1 MLLRIDTETKGDTLE
16 VALSGEFDMGAV
28 PAFRE
33 AVEDDAKP
41 WKRVVID
48 MSDLAFMDSSGLQE
62 LVRLDNR
69 ARERGHEVVIARP
82 SMPVMR
88 LLEMTGLEQHFT
100 VSG

>member
-1 MLLRIDTETKGDTLE
+1 MLLKIDTETKGDTLE
-16 VALSGEFDMGAV
+16 VVLSGEFDMGSVAT
-28 PAFRE
+28 FRE
-33 AVEDDAKP
+33 AVDDDAKP
-41 WKRVVID
+41 WKRIVIE

-88 LLEMTGLEQHFT
+88 LLEMTGLEDHFT
-100 VSG
+100 LSG